1 MTEAHKLSVCIC
13 TYKRPHML
21 EQLLLNLDLCTRS
34 EFFNFSVIVVDN
46 DTLQSAEAT
55 VKGMQRKVSFEI
67 KYCIE
72 HHPAIPKARNRA
84 VREADGNFIVFIDDD
99 EIPSAEWLLN
109 LYKTA
114 QKYRVDGVLGPVK
127 PVFECTPPDWVI
139 EGGFFERPSFRTG
152 HLLEWA
158 EMRTGN
164 VLFDRRIF
172 KSPDNYFDERFLH
185 GEDKEL
191 FERLIR
197 KGYLFVW
204 CNEAPVF
211 EIQPQKRLNA
221 RYLLKRALIRGSYSV
236 LHASNKAFSLGK
248 SVIAIN
254 IYILLLPLFAML
266 KKSLFMLYFVKTFDH
281 VGCIVGL
288 VKYISRTR

>member
-114 QKYRVDGVLGPVK
+114 QKYRVDGVLRADLRQRLLPGPHALVA
-127 PVFECTPPDWVI
+127 P
-139 EGGFFERPSFRTG
+139 GGLGRPGFGRSYKTKR
-152 HLLEWA
+152 A
-158 EMRTGN
+158 SRPN
-164 VLFDRRIF
+164 DPCCPRR
-172 KSPDNYFDERFLH
+172 RRGGL
-185 GEDKEL
+185 GQA
-191 FERLIR
+191 
-197 KGYLFVW
+197 V
-204 CNEAPVF
+204 
-211 EIQPQKRLNA
+211 A
-221 RYLLKRALIRGSYSV
+221 RYKVRGGPAIQNAKLARWRVS
-236 LHASNKAFSLGK
+236 ASTNRPNA
-248 SVIAIN
+248 
-254 IYILLLPLFAML
+254 
-266 KKSLFMLYFVKTFDH
+266 
-281 VGCIVGL
+281 
-288 VKYISRTR
+288 